1 MLKGKPNVTKVRIN
15 FLERAHPVFGCE
27 FYWYMGKHHNFER
40 GKHYVK
46 YTYRLDRRAEQI
58 KFWLEV
64 MLVLIIRSGP
74 TKLSQ

>member
-1 MLKGKPNVTKVRIN
+1 MKGKPNVTKVWIN

-46 YTYRLDRRAEQI
+46 YTYRLDRRAGQI

-74 TKLSQ
+74 TKLIQ